1 MILQAEK
8 SDLSECLDIIR
19 KSFTTVADEFG
30 LTEQNC
36 PTNGAFM
43 KIDRLERDFNDGNL
57 MFCYYNSFGA
67 VGFVQ
72 INKVSDDTFEMRKL
86 AVVPECRHMGIGRE
100 LIDFVKAKVTEFGGR
115 KITIG
120 IIDEDTRLKDWYAE
134 NGFMPVSIQTF
145 SHLPFTVGYMEFR
158 LG

>member
-1 MILQAEK
+1 MIKQVEK
-8 SDLSECLDIIR
+8 NDLSDCLDIIR
-19 KSFTTVADEFG
+19 KSFLTVADEFG

-43 KIDRLERDFNDGNL
+43 KIDRLECDFNDGNL
-57 MFCYYNSFGA
+57 MYCYCNSFEP

-100 LIDFVKAKVTEFGGR
+100 LIYFVKTKVAEFGGN

-120 IIDEDTRLKDWYAE
+120 IIDENTRLKDWYAE

-145 SHLPFTVGYMEFR
+145 SHLPFTVGYMECI
-158 LG
+158 L